1 MNEQEIEKLQ
11 KELEECKKQ
20 ADEYLNGWK
29 RAKADY
35 LNFKKENE
43 AAATELKNWMAKIFL
58 MPLLNIMDSF
68 DKASTNLP
76 ENLKADAWV
85 VGVEGIKKQLEDYLK
100 MQKVEAMPA
109 AGEAFDPMK
118 YEAVESIDGGEA
130 GKIAEEVQRGYLM
143 EGEVLRPAKVKIFK

>member
-1 MNEQEIEKLQ
+1 MENDLEQLK

-43 AAATELKNWMAKIFL
+43 EAAAELKSWMAKIFL

-68 DKASTNLP
+68 DKASANIP

-85 VGVEGIKKQLEDYLK
+85 AGVEGIKKQLEDYLK
-100 MQKVEAMPA
+100 MQKVEAMA
-109 AGEAFDPMK
+109 AVGEAFDPLK
-118 YEAVESIDGGEA
+118 HEAIESVEGGES
-130 GKIAEEVQRGYLM
+130 GKVTEEVQRGYLM
-143 EGEVLRPAKVKIFK
+143 DGEVLRPAKVKVFR

>member
-35 LNFKKENE
+35 LNFKKENNE
-43 AAATELKNWMAKIFL
+43 AAAELKSWMAKIFL
-58 MPLLNIMDSF
+58 TPLLNIMDSF
-68 DKASTNLP
+68 DKAFANIP

-85 VGVEGIKKQLEDYLK
+85 AGVDGIKKQFENYLK
-100 MQKVEAMPA
+100 MQKVEAMA
-109 AGEAFDPMK
+109 AVGEKFDPLK
-118 YEAVESIDGGEA
+118 HEAIESIEGGES
-130 GKIAEEVQRGYLM
+130 GKIAEEVQEGYLM
-143 EGEVLRPAKVKIFK
+143 EGEVLRPAKVKVFK

>member
-20 ADEYLNGWK
+20 SEEYLAGWK

-43 AAATELKNWMAKIFL
+43 EASAELKSWMAKIFL

-68 DKASTNLP
+68 DKAFAAIP
-76 ENLKADAWV
+76 ENLKNDAWAS
-85 VGVEGIKKQLEDYLK
+85 GIAGIKKQLEDYLK
-100 MQKVEAMPA
+100 MQKVEAMVA
-109 AGEAFDPMK
+109 VGEKFDPLK
-118 YEAVESIDGGEA
+118 HEAIESVDGGES
-130 GKIAEEVQRGYLM
+130 GKIAEEVQKGYLID
-143 EGEVLRPAKVKIFK
+143 GEVLRPAKVKVFK